1 MSDSD
6 IDEKP
11 SFFQIVLSTI
21 AAAFGVQS
29 DKNRQRDFKH
39 GSVLPYIV
47 AGIIF
52 TVGFVLAVVL
62 VVQVVLSGA
71 GK

>member
-6 IDEKP
+6 IDQKP
-11 SFFQIVLSTI
+11 SFWQIVISTI

-39 GSVLPYIV
+39 GSVMPYIV
-47 AGIIF
+47 AGVIF
-52 TVGFVLAVVL
+52 TVAFVLTVVL
-62 VVQVVLSGA
+62 VVQLVLSGA

>member
-6 IDEKP
+6 IDQKP
-11 SFFQIVLSTI
+11 SFWQIVVSTI

-39 GSVLPYIV
+39 GSVMPYIV
-47 AGIIF
+47 AGVIF
-52 TVGFVLAVVL
+52 TVAFVLTVVL
-62 VVQVVLSGA
+62 VVQLVLSGA